1 MKDNQEVRLGGM
13 RDNKRDYKPFIVFAA
28 AVIVVNVAALWFF
41 LRDDAPA
48 AEQVAATAV
57 LREYAATPERMA
69 DASVSD
75 DLAESPDA
83 DLPNGA
89 ADGGALSGGSLDS
102 EAEVANHAA
111 GNGDDDE
118 AGEADKQEIDADD
131 SEAIASQESCIAAA
145 SDFRISELSGI
156 VIEKIG
162 ETDPRT
168 LTDKQRREWFD
179 LLSRNVAD
187 IVIDACKDLWSEPIT
202 ADNADKRNDEFYSE
216 CVGEWSKDADED
228 YVVLYSDVW
237 QVGRADF
244 LELLERPYT
253 DLTLTD
259 RMLLRVYF
267 SQSNQPIY
275 RPGSYGVDQNCAYYY
290 PQLFLDRWV
299 PFSNE

>member
-1 MKDNQEVRLGGM
+1 M
-13 RDNKRDYKPFIVFAA
+13 RE
-28 AVIVVNVAALWFF
+28 
-41 LRDDAPA
+41 DAPT

-75 DLAESPDA
+75 DMAESPDA
-83 DLPNGA
+83 DPPNGA
-89 ADGGALSGGSLDS
+89 ADSIALPDADS
-102 EAEVANHAA
+102 PDAEVENHAA
-111 GNGDDDE
+111 GNGDVDE

-156 VIEKIG
+156 IIEKIE

-168 LTDKQRREWFD
+168 LTDEQRREWFD

-202 ADNADKRNDEFYSE
+202 AENADKRNDEFFSE
-216 CVGEWSKDADED
+216 CVGEWSKDED

-290 PQLFLDRWV
+290 PQLFLGRWV

>member
-1 MKDNQEVRLGGM
+1 MQ
-13 RDNKRDYKPFIVFAA
+13 DNKRDYKPFIVFAA
-28 AVIVVNVAALWFF
+28 VVIVVNVAVLWFF

-75 DLAESPDA
+75 DLTDLPDA
-83 DLPNGA
+83 DKPNGA
-89 ADGGALSGGSLDS
+89 SDGGALPSADSPDS

-111 GNGDDDE
+111 GNRDVDE

-131 SEAIASQESCIAAA
+131 SESIASQESCIAAA

-156 VIEKIG
+156 IIEKIE

-168 LTDKQRREWFD
+168 LTDEQRREWFD
-179 LLSRNVAD
+179 LLSRNVSD
-187 IVIDACKDLWSEPIT
+187 IVLDACKDLWSEPIT
-202 ADNADKRNDEFYSE
+202 AENADKRNDEFYSE
-216 CVGEWSKDADED
+216 CVGEWSKDEDED

-267 SQSNQPIY
+267 NQSNQPLY
-275 RPGSYGVDQNCAYYY
+275 RPNGYGGDQNCAYYY
-290 PQLFLDRWV
+290 PQLFLGRWV
-299 PFSNE
+299 PFSGE

>member
-1 MKDNQEVRLGGM
+1 MQ
-13 RDNKRDYKPFIVFAA
+13 DNKRDYKPFIVFAA
-28 AVIVVNVAALWFF
+28 VVIVVNVAVLWFF

-89 ADGGALSGGSLDS
+89 ADSIALPDTDS
-102 EAEVANHAA
+102 PDAEVANHVA
-111 GNGDDDE
+111 GNGDADE
-118 AGEADKQEIDADD
+118 AGEADKQEVDAND
-131 SEAIASQESCIAAA
+131 SESIASQEDCIAAA

-202 ADNADKRNDEFYSE
+202 AENADKRNDEFYSE
-216 CVGEWSKDADED
+216 CVGEWSKDEDEE

-267 SQSNQPIY
+267 NEPLY
-275 RPGSYGVDQNCAYYY
+275 RPNSYGGDQNCAYYY
-290 PQLFLDRWV
+290 PQLFLGRWV